1 MQPLDDGVPFA
12 TFIMRVVGLVVDD
25 QQVAGAAGDSPAKS
39 ICSCFCAGGFGPST
53 AVIASGSSSSERS
66 ARS

>member
-1 MQPLDDGVPFA
+1 VQSLDNGVPFA

-25 QQVAGAAGDSPAKS
+25 QQMAGAAAIRSAKS
-39 ICSCFCAGGFGPST
+39 IRSCFCAGGFGPST
-53 AVIASGSSSSERS
+53 AVIASGSSFSERS